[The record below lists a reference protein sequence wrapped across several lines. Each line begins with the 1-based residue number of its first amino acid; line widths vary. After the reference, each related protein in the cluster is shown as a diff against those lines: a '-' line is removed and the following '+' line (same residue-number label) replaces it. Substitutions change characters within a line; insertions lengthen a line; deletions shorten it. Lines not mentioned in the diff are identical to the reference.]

1 MGNDRA
7 SAPGECGA
15 CRIHL
20 GALETMTYPQQPA
33 ERPDRQPSSS
43 YGPPPEEPVSGAF
56 PSDVDPLAYKPPP
69 PYPATS
75 EMPVFKPVTL
85 PPPAPRRPAGGVRN
99 SVIVAVIIGIVVLA
113 CIGLGIAGIFFL
125 TGDDGPKGSAPAP
138 TAARVGIFE
147 P

>member
-1 MGNDRA
+1 
-7 SAPGECGA
+7 
-15 CRIHL
+15 
-20 GALETMTYPQQPA
+20 MTYPQQPA
-33 ERPDRQPSSS
+33 ERPDRQSSAS
-43 YGPPPEEPVSGAF
+43 YGPPPDEPVSGAF
-56 PSDVDPLAYKPPP
+56 LSDEDSLSYKPPP

-99 SVIVAVIIGIVVLA
+99 SVLVAVIIGIVMLL

-125 TGDDGPKGSAPAP
+125 ASHDGSKGSAPAH
-138 TAARVGIFE
+138 TADQVGIFE